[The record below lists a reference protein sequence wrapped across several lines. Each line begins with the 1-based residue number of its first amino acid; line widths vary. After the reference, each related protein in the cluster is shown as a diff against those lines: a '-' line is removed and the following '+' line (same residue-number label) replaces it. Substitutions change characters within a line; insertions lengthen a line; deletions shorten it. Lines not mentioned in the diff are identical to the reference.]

1 MSEKETQADV
11 QEPKAAQAQA
21 KPAAQE
27 ASPELT
33 VQDLQALK
41 QIIDVATQRGAFK
54 ANELM
59 TVGATYNK
67 LDAFLVAVSTQQ
79 QAQAKGE

>member
-1 MSEKETQADV
+1 MSEKDTQANV
-11 QEPKAAQAQA
+11 QEPKAAQA
-21 KPAAQE
+21 KPTSAAAQE
-27 ASPELT
+27 AAPELT

-41 QIIDVATQRGAFK
+41 QIIDVATQRGAFR

-67 LDAFLVAVSTQQ
+67 LEAFLAAVTSQ